1 MDARWKIRDRAMK
14 KNAIK
19 LLAGQS
25 VLGWSSL
32 CPQPLQR
39 ILLQAGEGQF
49 QHLLWS
55 GPRFRNRGRGVA
67 PEMICRLVICCV
79 AKDSGRMPKP
89 GDAVHI
95 PLPTDEAIRLAL
107 RVKPTAEMPRHSG
120 PSAPG
125 CVLLKSNRMTRSSL
139 LDTGL
144 SRSRNTKRPPT
155 AKIANPTPTPTKSGN
170 SQTCGADA
178 GCRRAS

>member
-79 AKDSGRMPKP
+79 AKDTGRMPKP

-107 RVKPTAEMPRHSG
+107 RVKPTAETPRPGARLRAEEEAGEEES
-120 PSAPG
+120 SAL
-125 CVLLKSNRMTRSSL
+125 V
-139 LDTGL
+139 
-144 SRSRNTKRPPT
+144 
-155 AKIANPTPTPTKSGN
+155 
-170 SQTCGADA
+170 
-178 GCRRAS
+178 